1 MTSIRSETGYTDRDR
16 EGDRES
22 VSPSLS
28 TGCQS
33 NTTAS
38 ISQGCAPSRLKLGI
52 LNQHVQLSSA
62 ASNFH
67 HLIQTST
74 ATCCPN
80 VLPYRS
86 CPAAMPFEIILRI
99 SHSFLTS
106 WHKMLQA
113 HLFHLPQTWNLP
125 LPQGAMNLSNG
136 KQYLM
141 LGLFTGTK
149 QSRFLS
155 LVSIYNK
162 LTSKSLMYKNQLT
175 GKGNSFPFTFIHRLL
190 G

>member
-1 MTSIRSETGYTDRDR
+1 MKPDTYSCSTIFILRFDIYQVRNRLYRQRQRETRAIQR
-16 EGDRES
+16 ERECVC

-38 ISQGCAPSRLKLGI
+38 LKGVHHQGSSLESSITMSSCSQQPLTFTISSKAKAQ
-52 LNQHVQLSSA
+52 
-62 ASNFH
+62 
-67 HLIQTST
+67 LIQTST
-74 ATCCPN
+74 TTCCPN
-80 VLPYRS
+80 ALPYSS
-86 CPAAMPFEIILRI
+86 CPTTMPFNIILRI

-106 WHKMLQA
+106 WNKMLQA

-125 LPQGAMNLSNG
+125 LPQEAMNLSNG

-149 QSRFLS
+149 
-155 LVSIYNK
+155 
-162 LTSKSLMYKNQLT
+162 
-175 GKGNSFPFTFIHRLL
+175 
-190 G
+190 